1 MAKYTIE
8 LRNLL
13 ASGYD
18 IGLNDYHIYD
28 ETYRT
33 VLNQKI
39 IDRYYMRE
47 IGAETPGL
55 FKLFFGR
62 TLREIMPYYNELYK
76 SALLVIDPLQDYK
89 LTESTQRV
97 TAAESTGTMETA
109 TDETKTT
116 DTEITDDNIRVG
128 SDTPSGLLAAPD
140 IKGNLYAS
148 NADREENAQTT
159 KGTAAADINTS
170 STGETIAHTLDEYIR
185 NISGITGRQSPA
197 ALLMEYRKSIINI
210 DLQVLDALAD
220 CFMQVY

>member
-18 IGLNDYHIYD
+18 IGLNDYPIYD
-28 ETYRT
+28 ETYRA

-55 FKLFFGR
+55 FTLFFGR
-62 TLREIMPYYNELYK
+62 TLREVMPYYNELYK

-109 TDETKTT
+109 TDETKTAEN
-116 DTEITDDNIRVG
+116 EITDNNLRVG
-128 SDTPSGLLAAPD
+128 SDTPSGLLTATD
-140 IKGNLYAS
+140 ITGNLYAS
-148 NADREENAQTT
+148 NADREANNQNSNTS
-159 KGTAAADINTS
+159 AAADISTS
-170 STGETIAHTLDEYIR
+170 STGDTISHTLDEYIR

>member
-18 IGLNDYHIYD
+18 IGLNDYPIYD
-28 ETYRT
+28 EAYRPL
-33 VLNQKI
+33 LNQKI

-76 SALLVIDPLQDYK
+76 SALLIIDPLQDYH

-97 TAAESTGTMETA
+97 TAAESSGTMETA
-109 TDETKTT
+109 TDETKTNTNEVT
-116 DTEITDDNIRVG
+116 DENLRVG
-128 SDTPSGLLAAPD
+128 SDTPSGLLTAAD

-148 NADREENAQTT
+148 NADREENTQNTA
-159 KGTAAADINTS
+159 GTAAADINTT
-170 STGETIAHTLDEYIR
+170 STGDTVAHTIDEYVR
-185 NISGITGRQSPA
+185 NISGVIGRQSPA

-210 DLQVLDALAD
+210 DVQVLDALAD
-220 CFMQVY
+220 CFMRVY